1 MNNQTFWKTVKPYLS
16 DKGSN
21 SNRITLLENGST
33 LTNDKNIAKTMN
45 DSLINITKNVK
56 LKPYKDSSLILI
68 LILIR

>member
-1 MNNQTFWKTVKPYLS
+1 M
-16 DKGSN
+16 GSN

-56 LKPYKDSSLILI
+56 LKPYKDSPLILI

>member
-1 MNNQTFWKTVKPYLS
+1 METIKPYFS
-16 DKGSN
+16 DMGSN

>member
-1 MNNQTFWKTVKPYLS
+1 METIKPYFS
-16 DKGSN
+16 DMGSN

-33 LTNDKNIAKTMN
+33 LTNDKNIVKTMN

>member
-1 MNNQTFWKTVKPYLS
+1 METIKPYFS
-16 DKGSN
+16 DMGSN

-56 LKPYKDSSLILI
+56 LKTYKDSSLILI

>member
-1 MNNQTFWKTVKPYLS
+1 METIKPYFS
-16 DKGSN
+16 DMGSN
-21 SNRITLLENGST
+21 SNLITLLENGST

>member
-1 MNNQTFWKTVKPYLS
+1 METIKPYFS
-16 DKGSN
+16 DMGSN

-45 DSLINITKNVK
+45 DSLTNITKNVK